1 MTGETKVIIGLIC
14 TTVAIL
20 VGGVLYAGSTAH
32 KEAAPV
38 LPQEQIHLLSREGDN
53 KIVAEN
59 AKVTLTE
66 FADFECEACGAMHP
80 IVKQILDE
88 YKGRITFVHRYFPL
102 DGHRNGRLAAQSVA
116 AAGKQGKFWEMYN
129 KMFEKQ
135 KEWGEQET
143 PQREKFIGYA
153 KEVGLDIDTFTKDLD
168 NKEIADRIQKD
179 IDDGHELG
187 VAATPTFFINDERM
201 EGGLPFEEF
210 KKKLDEKLK

>member
-1 MTGETKVIIGLIC
+1 MTSETKVIVGLVSL
-14 TTVAIL
+14 TVAIL
-20 VGGVLYAGSTAH
+20 IGGVLYASSTAP
-32 KEAAPV
+32 KVAADI
-38 LPQEQIHLLSREGDN
+38 LPQEQMHLLSREGDN
-53 KIVAEN
+53 KIVAEGS
-59 AKVTLTE
+59 KVTLTE

-80 IVKQILDE
+80 VVKQILEE
-88 YKGRITFVHRYFPL
+88 YKGRITFVHRYYPL
-102 DGHRNGRLAAQSVA
+102 DSHKNGRLAAQSVA

-129 KMFEKQ
+129 KMFDKQ

-153 KEVGLDIDTFTKDLD
+153 KEVGLDIEAFTKDLD

-187 VAATPTFFINDERM
+187 VEATPTFFINNERM
-201 EGGLPFEEF
+201 EGGLPLDQF